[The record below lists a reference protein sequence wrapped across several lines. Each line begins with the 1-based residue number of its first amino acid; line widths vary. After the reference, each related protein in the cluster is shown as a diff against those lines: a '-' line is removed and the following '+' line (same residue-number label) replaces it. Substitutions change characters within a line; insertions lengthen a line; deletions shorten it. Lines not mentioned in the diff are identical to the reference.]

1 VHPGGRGDV
10 AYVNPIVAMLL
21 GWLIAGEE
29 FGPRTIVAAAIIL
42 SGVALINRA
51 SGRPA
56 HEGEGRQPAPAE
68 RAPDSQHHVEPL
80 GRH

>member
-1 VHPGGRGDV
+1 VATY

-29 FGPRTIVAAAIIL
+29 FGPRMIVAAAIIL

-56 HEGEGRQPAPAE
+56 RHADARRPTPAE
-68 RAPDSQHHVEPL
+68 RAPDIQHHVEPL

>member
-1 VHPGGRGDV
+1 
-10 AYVNPIVAMLL
+10 M
-21 GWLIAGEE
+21 
-29 FGPRTIVAAAIIL
+29 IVAAAVIL

-56 HEGEGRQPAPAE
+56 REHEGRRTAPFE
-68 RAPDSQHHVEPL
+68 RAPDIQHRAEPL

>member
-1 VHPGGRGDV
+1 M
-10 AYVNPIVAMLL
+10 I
-21 GWLIAGEE
+21 I
-29 FGPRTIVAAAIIL
+29 AAAIIL

-56 HEGEGRQPAPAE
+56 PETETRRAAPGQRPPQRQRRTEPA
-68 RAPDSQHHVEPL
+68 